1 MTVEQGI
8 GDSNIDQF
16 PIGMRVLAVDDDPT
30 CLLLLETLLRRCQYT
45 VTTTS
50 QAITALSMLR
60 ENKNKFDLVIS
71 DVHMPD
77 MDGFKLLELV
87 GLEMD
92 LPVIML
98 SANGDP
104 KLVMKGITH
113 GACDYLLK
121 PVRIEELKNIWQ
133 HVIRRRKY
141 DNKDRNSSDNRDKPN
156 QGSSEAIPDQ
166 KLNKKRKDQNEDED
180 EDRDE
185 NEHENEDPAT
195 QKKPR
200 VVWSVELHRKFV
212 AAVNQLGIDKAVPKK
227 ILDLMNV
234 EKLTRE
240 NVASHLQK
248 YRLYLKRISTVAN
261 QQANMVAALGS
272 SDASYLQM
280 NSMNGM
286 GLHNLAGSGQFHN
299 TPFRS
304 LPSSGMLSRLN
315 SPAVLGIRGLP
326 SPGVIR
332 LGHVQ
337 SAPHSAN
344 GLSHFQPV
352 GHPGNNGNILQ
363 GMPMSLELDQIQSN
377 KGVNYV
383 RELPTHLD
391 DTASFPVS
399 SGSTDMKIIAGSSN
413 SPFVGVSGKPLMLE
427 GHGQGLQDGQKF
439 GNQSSLAAGSL
450 DPGYS
455 SHFPDHGRCNDN
467 WSNAV
472 QSNGVQS
479 SSFTLN
485 DCFKQS
491 TLHPSSIRDSMS
503 TMALQSRNNHC
514 DVSSISTLPIHLQ
527 DSKADL
533 QCQVATMSS
542 DAGQI
547 INNGQ
552 LGWDDH
558 RQDDPYHANGISNS
572 INSAIPINGNGS
584 LVGQSLDPNNMI
596 FQRTRSFSS
605 AGQSNF
611 VDTSLMKHNEVE
623 SSAMETLVR
632 SKDGYLLGQQK
643 QQDSYVSNNFGS
655 LEDLVSVMVKQEQDK
670 VKLPEGDFGC
680 GGYSL
685 RTCI

>member
-30 CLLLLETLLRRCQYT
+30 CLLLLETLLRRCQYN

-50 QAITALSMLR
+50 QAITALRMLR

-113 GACDYLLK
+113 GACYYLLK
-121 PVRIEELKNIWQ
+121 PVRIEELKTIWQ
-133 HVIRRRKY
+133 HVIRRKKS

-156 QGSSEAIPDQ
+156 QGSSEAVPDQ
-166 KLNKKRKDQNEDED
+166 KLNKKRKDQNGDED
-180 EDRDE
+180 EDHDE
-185 NEHENEDPAT
+185 DEDEHENEDPTT

-212 AAVNQLGIDKAVPKK
+212 AAVNQLGVDKAVPKK

-248 YRLYLKRISTVAN
+248 YRHYLKRISTVAN

-280 NSMNGM
+280 NSMSVL
-286 GLHNLAGSGQFHN
+286 GLHSLAGSVQFHS

-304 LPSSGMLSRLN
+304 LQSSGMLDRLN
-315 SPAVLGIRGLP
+315 SPAVLGIHGLP
-326 SPGVIR
+326 SPGVIQ

-337 SAPHSAN
+337 TAPHTAN

-352 GHPGNNGNILQ
+352 GHRGNNGNILQ
-363 GMPMSLELDQIQSN
+363 GMPMPLELDQIQSN
-377 KGVNYV
+377 KGVNYIP
-383 RELPTHLD
+383 ELPTHLD

-413 SPFVGVSGKPLMLE
+413 SPFVGVSNKHLMLE
-427 GHGQGLQDGQKF
+427 GHGQGLQDGQKS
-439 GNQSSLAAGSL
+439 GKQSSLSAGSL
-450 DPGYS
+450 NPGYS

-472 QSNGVQS
+472 PSNGAQS
-479 SSFTLN
+479 DSFTLN
-485 DCFKQS
+485 DYFKQS
-491 TLHPSSIRDSMS
+491 TLHPSAIRDRMS
-503 TMALQSRNNHC
+503 TMALQSRNNPC
-514 DVSSISTLPIHLQ
+514 DVSSVSTLPMHLQ

-533 QCQVATMSS
+533 PCRVGVATVSS
-542 DAGQI
+542 NAGQL
-547 INNGQ
+547 INNGS
-552 LGWDDH
+552 LGWDDR
-558 RQDDPYHANGISNS
+558 RQDDPYHSNGLSNS
-572 INSAIPINGNGS
+572 INSAFPINGNGS
-584 LVGQSLDPNNMI
+584 PNGFNLDPNNLF
-596 FQRTRSFSS
+596 FQRTTSFIST
-605 AGQSNF
+605 GPSNF

-623 SSAMETLVR
+623 CSAMETLVR
-632 SKDGYLLGQQK
+632 SKDGYLLGQEK
-643 QQDSYVSNNFGS
+643 PQDSSVSNNFGS
-655 LEDLVSVMVKQEQDK
+655 LEDLVSVMINQPTI
-670 VKLPEGDFGC
+670 LG
-680 GGYSL
+680 
-685 RTCI
+685 

>member
-8 GDSNIDQF
+8 GDSSIEKF
-16 PIGMRVLAVDDDPT
+16 PIGMRVLAVDDEPT
-30 CLLLLETLLRRCQYT
+30 CLLLLETLLRRCQYN

-50 QAITALSMLR
+50 QATTALRMLR

-113 GACDYLLK
+113 GACYYLLK
-121 PVRIEELKNIWQ
+121 PVRIEELKTIWQ
-133 HVIRRRKY
+133 HLIRRKKS
-141 DNKDRNSSDNRDKPN
+141 DNKDRNSLDNRDKPD
-156 QGSSEAIPDQ
+156 QGSSEAVPDQ
-166 KLNKKRKDQNEDED
+166 KLNKKRKDQNGDED
-180 EDRDE
+180 EDPDE
-185 NEHENEDPAT
+185 DEDEHENEDPTT

-212 AAVNQLGIDKAVPKK
+212 ASVNMLGIDKAVPKK
-227 ILDLMNV
+227 ILDLMNA

-261 QQANMVAALGS
+261 QQATMVAALGS
-272 SDASYLQM
+272 SDASYLQI
-280 NSMNGM
+280 NSLSRL
-286 GLHNLAGSGQFHN
+286 GLHNLAGSAQFHS

-304 LPSSGMLSRLN
+304 LPSIGMLDRLN
-315 SPAVLGIRGLP
+315 SPPALGIHGLP
-326 SPGVIR
+326 SPGVIQ

-337 SAPHSAN
+337 TAPHYDN
-344 GLSHFQPV
+344 GPSHFQTA
-352 GHPGNNGNILQ
+352 GHLGNNGNLLH
-363 GMPMSLELDQIQSN
+363 GMPMPLELDQIQSN
-377 KGVNYV
+377 KGVNYIP
-383 RELPTHLD
+383 ELPTHPG

-399 SGSTDMKIIAGSSN
+399 SGSTDLKIIGGSSN
-413 SPFVGVSGKPLMLE
+413 SPFVDVSNKHLILE
-427 GHGQGLQDGQKF
+427 EHGQGLQDGQKF
-439 GNQSSLAAGSL
+439 GKKSSLSAGSL
-450 DPGYS
+450 NPRYS
-455 SHFPDHGRCNDN
+455 SNFPDHGRCNDN

-479 SSFTLN
+479 NSLTLN
-485 DCFKQS
+485 DCFKRS
-491 TLHPSSIRDSMS
+491 ILHPSAIRESMS
-503 TMALQSRNNHC
+503 TMALQSRNNPC

-533 QCQVATMSS
+533 PCQVGVATVSS
-542 DAGQI
+542 NAGQL
-547 INNGQ
+547 INNGP

-558 RQDDPYHANGISNS
+558 RQDDPYHSNGLSNS
-572 INSAIPINGNGS
+572 INSAIPINGNGNPNACNLDANS
-584 LVGQSLDPNNMI
+584 LF
-596 FQRTRSFSS
+596 FQRTTSFSS
-605 AGQSNF
+605 TGLSNF

-623 SSAMETLVR
+623 CSAMETLLR
-632 SKDGYLLGQQK
+632 SRDGYLPSQEEP
-643 QQDSYVSNNFGS
+643 QDGSVLNNFGS
-655 LEDLVSVMVKQEQDK
+655 LEDLMSVMVNQPTI
-670 VKLPEGDFGC
+670 LG
-680 GGYSL
+680 
-685 RTCI
+685 

>member
-8 GDSNIDQF
+8 GNSNIDQF

-30 CLLLLETLLRRCQYT
+30 CLLLLETLLRRCQYN

-50 QAITALSMLR
+50 QAITALRMLR

-133 HVIRRRKY
+133 H
-141 DNKDRNSSDNRDKPN
+141 
-156 QGSSEAIPDQ
+156 
-166 KLNKKRKDQNEDED
+166 NEDED

-185 NEHENEDPAT
+185 NEHEDEDPTT

-200 VVWSVELHRKFV
+200 VVWSVDLHRKFV

-280 NSMNGM
+280 NSMNGL
-286 GLHNLAGSGQFHN
+286 GLHNLGGSGQFHN

-304 LPSSGMLSRLN
+304 LPSSGMLGRLN
-315 SPAVLGIRGLP
+315 SPAVLGIRGIP
-326 SPGVIR
+326 SSGVIQ

-337 SAPHSAN
+337 TAPHSAH
-344 GLSHFQPV
+344 GLGHFQPV

-377 KGVNYV
+377 KGVNYI

-413 SPFVGVSGKPLMLE
+413 SPFVGVSNKPLMLE
-427 GHGQGLQDGQKF
+427 GHGQGLQDGQNF
-439 GNQSSLAAGSL
+439 GKQSSLSAGSL

-479 SSFTLN
+479 NSFTLN
-485 DCFKQS
+485 DCFKQP
-491 TLHPSSIRDSMS
+491 TLHPSAIGDSMS
-503 TMALQSRNNHC
+503 TPALQSRNNPC

-533 QCQVATMSS
+533 QCRAATMSS
-542 DAGQI
+542 NAGPI
-547 INNGQ
+547 INNGP

-558 RQDDPYHANGISNS
+558 RQNDPYNSNGISNS
-572 INSAIPINGNGS
+572 INSAIPLNGNGS
-584 LVGQSLDPNNMI
+584 LIGRNLDPNNTI
-596 FQRTRSFSS
+596 FQRTTSFSS
-605 AGQSNF
+605 TGQPNF

-623 SSAMETLVR
+623 SSAMETLGR
-632 SKDGYLLGQQK
+632 SKDGYLLNQQK
-643 QQDSYVSNNFGS
+643 LQDSYVSNNFGS
-655 LEDLVSVMVKQEQDK
+655 LEDLVSVMVKQARKCLVHGPRRSSVSCIIDDFDI
-670 VKLPEGDFGC
+670 VTRPHTEGKSHNSNQEKWVLDCLFPNNN
-680 GGYSL
+680 S
-685 RTCI
+685 T

>member
-8 GDSNIDQF
+8 VDSNIDQF

-30 CLLLLETLLRRCQYT
+30 CLLLLETLLRRCQYN

-50 QAITALSMLR
+50 QAITALNMLR
-60 ENKNKFDLVIS
+60 ENKNNFDVVIS

-133 HVIRRRKY
+133 HTRMRMRMRIVMRM
-141 DNKDRNSSDNRDKPN
+141 RN
-156 QGSSEAIPDQ
+156 
-166 KLNKKRKDQNEDED
+166 
-180 EDRDE
+180 
-185 NEHENEDPAT
+185 ENEDPAT

-280 NSMNGM
+280 NSMSGL

-344 GLSHFQPV
+344 GLSHFQTV

-391 DTASFPVS
+391 DTASFPIS

-413 SPFVGVSGKPLMLE
+413 SPFVGVSNKPLMLE

-439 GNQSSLAAGSL
+439 GNQSSLAAGAL

-479 SSFTLN
+479 NSFTLN

-491 TLHPSSIRDSMS
+491 TLHPSAIRDSMS
-503 TMALQSRNNHC
+503 AMALQSRNNHC

-533 QCQVATMSS
+533 QCQVAAVSR

-547 INNGQ
+547 INNGP

-572 INSAIPINGNGS
+572 INSAIPNGNGS
-584 LVGQSLDPNNMI
+584 LIGRSLDNMI
-596 FQRTRSFSS
+596 SQRTRSFSS
-605 AGQSNF
+605 TG
-611 VDTSLMKHNEVE
+611 T
-623 SSAMETLVR
+623 
-632 SKDGYLLGQQK
+632 
-643 QQDSYVSNNFGS
+643 
-655 LEDLVSVMVKQEQDK
+655 VK
-670 VKLPEGDFGC
+670 F
-680 GGYSL
+680 Y
-685 RTCI
+685 